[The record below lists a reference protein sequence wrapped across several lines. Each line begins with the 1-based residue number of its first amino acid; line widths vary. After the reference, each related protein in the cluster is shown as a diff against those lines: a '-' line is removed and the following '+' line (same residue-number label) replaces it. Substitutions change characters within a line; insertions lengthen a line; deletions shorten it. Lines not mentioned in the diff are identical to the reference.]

1 MYSSVLY
8 LTSNQEYLLPGT
20 CEEKNINALGFL
32 RCSTFQEGNYYA
44 TYLAFVL
51 LIFGNS
57 IFVYIVSIVGIF
69 ISSSPISLI
78 AFAYFSVRRF
88 LNAKFANVTI
98 CIMLLLL
105 FVFLYFF
112 GVVDGFHYSPTS
124 SLMERA
130 EFIRAAIYMFKDSP
144 LIGVG
149 LGQYSENISRYTE
162 YDHVYRNS
170 LDGSWTYIANS
181 GVADVLSE
189 QGLMGAILLFVYI
202 SNYIRSFRSNDQ
214 KLDFLFVFLLIS
226 IAAPSYFQ
234 VYIGLLMGIYF
245 AKCKEKKLYI

>member
-1 MYSSVLY
+1 MIV
-8 LTSNQEYLLPGT
+8 Q
-20 CEEKNINALGFL
+20 NIF
-32 RCSTFQEGNYYA
+32 
-44 TYLAFVL
+44 
-51 LIFGNS
+51 
-57 IFVYIVSIVGIF
+57 
-69 ISSSPISLI
+69 
-78 AFAYFSVRRF
+78 
-88 LNAKFANVTI
+88 
-98 CIMLLLL
+98 
-105 FVFLYFF
+105 
-112 GVVDGFHYSPTS
+112 
-124 SLMERA
+124 
-130 EFIRAAIYMFKDSP
+130 
-144 LIGVG
+144 
-149 LGQYSENISRYTE
+149 RYTE